1 MYKYFTKGSW
11 TFADQ
16 DHGWVVSDC
25 TVEGLQCLL
34 LLGQM
39 PPEIVGEKADV
50 QRLYEVV
57 DVCLYLQATKREIEV
72 SVAKAIKFHEQR
84 QKPDGSWYGYWGI
97 CFLYGTSFVLAG
109 LAAAGKTY
117 ENCEAVRKAVNF
129 YLSTQN
135 EEGGWGES
143 LESCPSMKYT
153 PLEGNRTNLVQTLW
167 AMLGLMYAGQAERDP
182 TALHRAAKLLING
195 QMDDGDFPQQ
205 VSRIPPPTQTQKRK
219 GRRQWIEE
227 LNMSKFHNIP
237 ENAASLRA

>member
-1 MYKYFTKGSW
+1 MHLIASTGERESKGRFQTMYRYFTKGSW

-25 TVEGLQCLL
+25 TAEG
-34 LLGQM
+34 
-39 PPEIVGEKADV
+39 
-50 QRLYEVV
+50 
-57 DVCLYLQATKREIEV
+57 LQATKREIEV
-72 SVAKAIKFHEQR
+72 SVAKEIKFHEQR

-237 ENAASLRA
+237 ENAASVEGLIFS